1 MPLMR
6 SLVDLH
12 YIKKNLCGGVYCYQ
26 QSGPN
31 QIKAGEWDEEREMK
45 SRIRVRNRRKGL
57 MYRCAVWAEWKKRE
71 VEEWINTMRGTWKA
85 SWLPDAFMHT
95 VRARAVRRELG
106 YFWHTSLSLSLV
118 WDYDSFSVDSWKAH
132 QRFQM
137 ILHASHTTQL
147 NLTTECDRGI
157 LDALMQ

>member
-12 YIKKNLCGGVYCYQ
+12 YIKKSLCGGVYCYQ

-57 MYRCAVWAEWKKRE
+57 MYRSAVWAEWKKRE
-71 VEEWINTMRGTWKA
+71 VEEWRNTMRGTWKA

-95 VRARAVRRELG
+95 VKARAVRRELG
-106 YFWHTSLSLSLV
+106 HFWHTSLSL
-118 WDYDSFSVDSWKAH
+118 FSVGLWQFLYWFMKIPSE
-132 QRFQM
+132 
-137 ILHASHTTQL
+137 IPNYLTCITQL